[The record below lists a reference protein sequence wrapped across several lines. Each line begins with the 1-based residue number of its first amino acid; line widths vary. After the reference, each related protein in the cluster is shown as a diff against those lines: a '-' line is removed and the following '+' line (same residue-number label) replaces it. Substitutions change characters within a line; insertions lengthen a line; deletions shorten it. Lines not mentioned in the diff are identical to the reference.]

1 MSFITTIEARMTS
14 TRLPGKVMNKINGIP
29 ILEILISRIKK
40 AKNVNNILIA
50 TTTNDIDN
58 QIEDLANACDV
69 KCFRGSEEDVLG
81 RLSDALKKVKEE
93 YVIQLTGDN
102 PIIDPAI
109 IDFMANFFKR
119 NNYDFITN
127 NGFMNMNDRD
137 VPLGMDVSI
146 FKKLD
151 LINNSNYTADK
162 EDREHPTLYFYRGG
176 KSKYRIRNVKMPKKW
191 KNKKQFRL
199 TLDTEEDFVVINKI
213 CNHFRQNFEEF
224 SLEDIFNFLNNNDE
238 VARINTKIQ
247 HKIPSGL

>member
-14 TRLPGKVMNKINGIP
+14 TRLPGKVMSKINGIP

-40 AKNVNNILIA
+40 AKNVSNILIA

-81 RLSDALKKVKEE
+81 RLSAALKKTSEE

-102 PIIDPAI
+102 PLIDPAI
-109 IDFMANFFKR
+109 IDFMANFFKE
-119 NNYDFITN
+119 NNFDFITN
-127 NGFMNMNDRD
+127 NGFMNMKDRD

-151 LINNSNYTADK
+151 LINNSNYTF
-162 EDREHPTLYFYRGG
+162 PST
-176 KSKYRIRNVKMPKKW
+176 
-191 KNKKQFRL
+191 
-199 TLDTEEDFVVINKI
+199 I
-213 CNHFRQNFEEF
+213 CNSIFIMRSFFTKAIF
-224 SLEDIFNFLNNNDE
+224 SD
-238 VARINTKIQ
+238 R
-247 HKIPSGL
+247 

>member
-14 TRLPGKVMNKINGIP
+14 TRLPGKVMSKINGIP
-29 ILEILISRIKK
+29 ILEMLIRRIKK
-40 AKNVNNILIA
+40 AKNVSNILIA

-81 RLSDALKKVKEE
+81 RLSAALKKTSEE

-102 PIIDPAI
+102 PLIDPAI
-109 IDFMANFFKR
+109 IDFMANFFKE
-119 NNYDFITN
+119 NNFDFITN
-127 NGFMNMNDRD
+127 NGFMNMKDRD

-151 LINNSNYTADK
+151 LINNSNYTEDK

-176 KSKYRIRNVKMPKKW
+176 KNKYRAMNVKMPKKW

-199 TLDTEEDFVVINKI
+199 TLDTEEDFIVINKI
-213 CNHFRQNFEEF
+213 CNHFREKFVEI
-224 SLEDIFNFLNNNDE
+224 SLEDILYFLNNNDDI
-238 VARINTKIQ
+238 ARINTDVK